1 MIPKKWLFTSLA
13 EILER
18 VRKPV
23 AVNNDAVYKEIG
35 IRSHGKGIFYKESKT
50 GESLGNKSVFWIEP
64 DCFILNIV
72 FAWEQA
78 IAVTTINEKG
88 MIASHRFPMYKPK
101 PNFLLLDY
109 LLYFFMTPKGKYLL
123 ELASPGGAGRNKTL
137 GQAEFLKLEI
147 LLPPLSEQRKIV
159 EILNSWDK
167 AIALLE
173 QLITAKRKL
182 KQGLMQQLLTGKKRF
197 KEFEGLEWKKVRLG
211 NLCSLITKGTTPS
224 SVGFEFSNTG
234 VNYIKIESIT
244 EYGQFIPEKLAKIS
258 KEAHQALKRSQLEEL
273 DILFSI
279 AGALGRVA
287 IVSKYILPANT
298 NQALAIIR
306 LQKKYN
312 ICHGYLFQYLK
323 SQLIVKHI
331 DRINVQAAQ
340 ANLSLAQLNDFEI
353 TLPSLAEQE
362 KIASILSTADTE
374 ISTLEKQLAAYKQQK
389 RGLMQ
394 QLLTGKKR
402 VKIEENN

>member
-1 MIPKKWLFTSLA
+1 MIPKKWSFTPLA

-23 AVNNDAVYKEIG
+23 SVEHNAIYKEIG
-35 IRSHGKGIFYKESKT
+35 IRSHGKGIFYKEATT
-50 GESLGNKSVFWIEP
+50 GEALGNKSVFWIEP
-64 DCFILNIV
+64 YCFILNIV

-78 IAVTTINEKG
+78 IAITTVNEQG

-101 PNFLLLDY
+101 PKFLLLDY
-109 LLYFFMTPKGKYLL
+109 LLYFFMTPRGKYLL

-159 EILNSWDK
+159 KILNTWDK

-197 KEFEGLEWKKVRLG
+197 NGFPDWQEKCIGD
-211 NLCSLITKGTTPS
+211 LITFSGGAQPPRSTF
-224 SVGFEFSNTG
+224 VFEPQDG
-234 VNYIKIESIT
+234 YIRLIQIRDYKT
-244 EYGQFIPEKLAKIS
+244 DNFATFIPKTLAKKFCS
-258 KEAHQALKRSQLEEL
+258 KDDVMIGRYGPPIFQILKGIEGAYNVALIKAIPNKEL
-273 DILFSI
+273 DREYMF
-279 AGALGRVA
+279 
-287 IVSKYILPANT
+287 Y
-298 NQALAIIR
+298 
-306 LQKKYN
+306 
-312 ICHGYLFQYLK
+312 FLK
-323 SQLIVKHI
+323 QEVLCKFVESLSQRSSGQTGIEM
-331 DRINVQAAQ
+331 D
-340 ANLSLAQLNDFEI
+340 QLKEYPFP
-353 TLPSLAEQE
+353 LPSIREQR
-362 KIASILSTADTE
+362 KIVSILSKADAE
-374 ISTLEKQLAAYKQQK
+374 ISNLEKQLVAYKQQK

-402 VKIEENN
+402 VKIDEPQMQKV